1 MSMINYNREEGK
13 GMLKLRFLPV
23 LLALFLFSCASGD
36 AQAENVWRTL
46 GASFDPFSG
55 TITYYTR
62 PAGGGDLYPEM
73 DIFFSLSFSDDGKR
87 DYRIYFD
94 YPSEPLVLYSDG
106 NPVVSFSSAIEDTYA
121 RSYIPLSED
130 EMRLILH
137 LPALGEKSILLG
149 NGDVVTLFD
158 AEIYSFSSLVERVR
172 TDGLSF

>member
-73 DIFFSLSFSDDGKR
+73 DIFFSLSFSDDGAR

-121 RSYIPLSED
+121 RSYIQSSICLLQEKRVFFLETGMSLRSPTLRYIPSPLLWRESELMD
-130 EMRLILH
+130 FPFE
-137 LPALGEKSILLG
+137 A
-149 NGDVVTLFD
+149 
-158 AEIYSFSSLVERVR
+158 
-172 TDGLSF
+172 

>member
-73 DIFFSLSFSDDGKR
+73 DIFFSLSFSDDGER

-94 YPSEPLVLYSDG
+94 YPSEPL
-106 NPVVSFSSAIEDTYA
+106 
-121 RSYIPLSED
+121 LS
-130 EMRLILH
+130 
-137 LPALGEKSILLG
+137 SILMAIL
-149 NGDVVTLFD
+149 
-158 AEIYSFSSLVERVR
+158 SCRSL
-172 TDGLSF
+172 LQ

>member
-73 DIFFSLSFSDDGKR
+73 DIFFSLSFSDDGAR

-94 YPSEPLVLYSDG
+94 YPSEPLALYSDG

-130 EMRLILH
+130 ETERAARIFAGVRHFLSRSSL
-137 LPALGEKSILLG
+137 LTAAAPPALRELAL
-149 NGDVVTLFD
+149 
-158 AEIYSFSSLVERVR
+158 AREIV
-172 TDGLSF
+172 